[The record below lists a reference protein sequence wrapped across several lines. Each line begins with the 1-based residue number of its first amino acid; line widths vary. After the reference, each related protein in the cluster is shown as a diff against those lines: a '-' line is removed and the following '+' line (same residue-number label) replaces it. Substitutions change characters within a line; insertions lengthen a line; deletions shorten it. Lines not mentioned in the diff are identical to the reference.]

1 MFPFIRE
8 HWELPYGEFSPD
20 SIGRKVGRTSAHLPR
35 KGVIKI
41 HGFTPVSFIYK
52 SELGG
57 PGENRTPVSAMQ
69 TRRSATRLQAL
80 PRYQC
85 IIFFCLAQ

>member
-41 HGFTPVSFIYK
+41 HGFTPVSFIYNK
-52 SELGG
+52 KTAE
-57 PGENRTPVSAMQ
+57 MQ
-69 TRRSATRLQAL
+69 QAVFL
-80 PRYQC
+80 LRN
-85 IIFFCLAQ
+85 ILIFFLLFRSVSN